1 MFGDQPAPLGH
12 ANLDDVEAD
21 RKRMS
26 SKKAAGNGCK
36 ALEPLLLIGEIP
48 ANHYLTHKPKHPKC
62 IVCNACKTIHKRLT
76 RSIEAQKDEWDKK
89 VTKFGDLVTCDH
101 LVLGSGESASRH
113 GDRVSL
119 VCKDRKTKW
128 IDAFPNAHKNAAA
141 SVEALQEFAGTD
153 PIDILYSDGSHELTK
168 AVKDIRTA
176 AVEQASAL
184 IGIKHHKAT

>member
-1 MFGDQPAPLGH
+1 MFLYLIVSRLHQHYPLPALPSPSEEEIAEADADLFGAQTAPLGY

-36 ALEPLLLIGEIP
+36 ALEPLPLIGEIP
-48 ANHYLTHKPKHPKC
+48 ADHHSTHKPKHPKC
-62 IVCNACKTIHKRLT
+62 IVCNACKTIRKRLI
-76 RSIEAQKDEWDKK
+76 RSTDKQKDEWEKI

-101 LVLGSGESASRH
+101 LVLRSDESASRH

-128 IDAFPNAHKNAAA
+128 IDAFPNAHKNAAD
-141 SVEALQEFAGTD
+141 SC
-153 PIDILYSDGSHELTK
+153 
-168 AVKDIRTA
+168 
-176 AVEQASAL
+176 
-184 IGIKHHKAT
+184 